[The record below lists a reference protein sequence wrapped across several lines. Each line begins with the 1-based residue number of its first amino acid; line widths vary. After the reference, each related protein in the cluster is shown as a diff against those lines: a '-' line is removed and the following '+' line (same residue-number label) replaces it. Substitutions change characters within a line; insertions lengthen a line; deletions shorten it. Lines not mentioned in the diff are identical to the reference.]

1 MGLFISTFALADQHG
16 QIINKGEK
24 KKSPFIWNYLGAAK
38 GQPGSPADIAGLPHI
53 HRPHDVKGLSL
64 VLKARL

>member
-24 KKSPFIWNYLGAAK
+24 KSLLSSGIIWELQKGSRGAQLTLLVCRIFIG
-38 GQPGSPADIAGLPHI
+38 HMT
-53 HRPHDVKGLSL
+53 
-64 VLKARL
+64 